1 MVFYF
6 SINYINI
13 KINLIYN
20 NISINNI
27 HLTDKNIEK
36 YTKLI
41 NNYKVNIKL
50 FSNFY
55 EIAEI
60 IIFVQIKNNH
70 AKINYIEII
79 ALFFHFIS
87 IVKVKNNLS
96 ANILIIQS

>member
-13 KINLIYN
+13 NINLIYN

-70 AKINYIEII
+70 AKINYI
-79 ALFFHFIS
+79 
-87 IVKVKNNLS
+87 KNNLS